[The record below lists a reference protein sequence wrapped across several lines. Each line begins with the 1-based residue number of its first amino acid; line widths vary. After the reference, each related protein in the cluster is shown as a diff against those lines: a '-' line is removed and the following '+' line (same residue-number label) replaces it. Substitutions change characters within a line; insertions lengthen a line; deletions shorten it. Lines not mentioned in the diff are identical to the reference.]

1 MKGFLTCLLLKKYEF
16 NIIFSYEVI
25 SKNVKKTLTDLS
37 TCYLSFNP
45 LEGKKNPVWATSR
58 LLPGTDA
65 NSPDG
70 IYMVSLRSGPST
82 DPKVNY
88 TKVNHIF

>member
-37 TCYLSFNP
+37 TCYLSFNS
-45 LEGKKNPVWATSR
+45 LVTNKDTE
-58 LLPGTDA
+58 LLFFWFER
-65 NSPDG
+65 
-70 IYMVSLRSGPST
+70 Y
-82 DPKVNY
+82 
-88 TKVNHIF
+88 